1 MSESDFD
8 YAAGRAEHL
17 ARKKEAEAVEV
28 ERSLPGEIGASV
40 VRGAIGLAKLPV
52 QVAKIVGS
60 DVLGSETVK
69 RATVPIIESLEETAE
84 SPEWKPSK
92 AAGGKPIDLDRI
104 ISNPGEVIGQ
114 ITSQAT
120 NPRFWAAQLPE
131 GAISMIP
138 TIVGAWAPRAV
149 AYAGKLGTALEAA
162 KVAGDTAKI
171 AEIGKKLNRLST
183 IGMYGMSMA
192 MEASQAEEKV
202 REYENKNPDKP
213 IPWANRVLSI
223 LGTGVVAGGLEAMS
237 FGRVFMGKYGGEISL
252 PEMVKQVF
260 AGKEGGLIVRKI
272 IDSVATEGVTE
283 GAQSLV
289 ENAAA
294 RLGFDPDQ
302 KLTEG
307 IVESVLIG
315 AALGGIGG
323 TFAGLNVR
331 HKAVKEVAVRVQEA
345 KRLAEEEYQGTM
357 QAAEEGAARGAVVR
371 QMRPPEEVEVP
382 SPYTTRDLRGQ
393 PRVEEIPPG
402 ETPLV
407 DEMGRPVRPTEED
420 VRLREILAKPAWER
434 TADEK
439 LWADRH
445 QKDLEAL
452 GETIAGAEEPPAPK
466 RLIVPP
472 AFGGPRPTT
481 PMGVAGAEVMEAG
494 RPKPSVPSLGER
506 VSQLVTA
513 VEETGDPN
521 AAQELNQL
529 LIANQKGIG
538 DLFRVPEREIPGLE
552 PIAKRL
558 ETLIRQVEETGDSQA
573 ARDLHGLLAANR
585 EVLSG
590 VTRREIAGRSGLPQA
605 PMGITWAEVAEAAT
619 KKPTPAP
626 EATAVPP
633 PGVPPSPETSAA
645 ASGPTTADTIFR
657 PGGKLV
663 LDDGTI
669 VTISGPKPPPGGP
682 PSAPPPKGPTVIGSG
697 TKVTLADGSVV
708 TVKEEQAPY
717 GGQAFEV
724 VDADGNVHRIDISRV
739 RGYLD
744 EGGQEAQLPETL
756 RPKPAAPPTVSAP
769 KPTKLPPGIAPRPTP
784 QGEAW
789 APQPERFVKGETASV
804 NQPGLSHHPNF
815 PRELINLNPEL
826 WQHKFGAKKKTGGG
840 LALTDIT
847 KRGQWSAASAGDISL
862 YRYPD
867 GRVELIDGHQRL
879 EAGDRVGLE
888 LHKVQVFDSDYYSIP
903 QAQVEA
909 ALANIRAGTGTTV
922 DSAKAIRNLGLT
934 PEELRER
941 GVSMTPGHSR
951 QAVELAALSDPIF
964 TAVAMGQFPAKKAA
978 VIGRELPDPK
988 DHPVQEA
995 VYRMAKARE
1004 ESRPISEAKLLEMV
1018 REAVASETIPTKQIT
1033 LFGEEELQR
1042 NLLEETADLKAYTK
1056 DKLRKDKRLFGLVSK
1071 EAGTLTEAGNILDL
1085 DTNEMISQQAAANL
1099 AFFDK
1104 AAKLSGSAT
1113 NTLLRE
1119 YAGQLRDVSVKS
1131 EIRKA
1136 FYENLP
1142 EALKKDRES
1151 TFGPGAGVGG
1161 QVRGGEPAPPAQGP
1175 APTQTEGGPGTEEV
1189 TPDFDLTGGQ
1199 PRASTL
1205 EARLNEL
1212 QDEYPDIDRERAAT
1226 VLRAFPKAENFQ
1238 IAAMSA
1244 DQEMF
1249 DQVARGNLSAEEQ
1262 RQLLEK
1268 AAVQGQQGTLP
1279 GLGGMPGDLF
1289 DQEPVPVPVPKP
1301 KPPSNLPPGIAPR
1314 PAKIDTVELA
1324 KMFYTSDLRGNISLG
1339 NLMEQVQ
1346 KRHNIPPEWLQMPSY
1361 RKQIEEALE
1370 LALVYANRS
1379 TVAGDTQG
1387 DVAGTLR
1394 KLIDL
1399 YNRQPA
1405 LTSRTSTTIR
1415 NQAYS
1420 TPAPLAYL
1428 MDKVTGITK
1437 DSWVY
1442 EPTAGNGMLLIGAN
1456 PKQTL
1461 ANEIDPLRADHLRS
1475 QGFDVVSQ
1483 DAQSLVGKKGGPQEN
1498 SVDVVIANPPFG
1510 SLDTPVDFDGYK
1522 VSKLEHLI
1530 TLDALKAMDDD
1541 GRAAFIV
1548 GGHSFANPLGGIM
1561 GKLTNADRVFF
1572 NYLYSHY
1579 NVTHHINIDGKVY
1592 ERMGTK
1598 FPIRLIT
1605 IEGRKVQPDK
1615 AAAPYKIDQI
1625 EVAKTFEDVYKLLKG
1640 DIDARAEGIVAPGLS
1655 QGQPAGPG
1663 RPGGVSPAP
1672 GGEEGA
1678 GGVGVPGGLEGEG
1691 PRPGE
1696 EGGEPGG
1703 GRGSVPGL
1711 GQPGAPR
1718 CGPVSPGGREP
1729 GRVDRHDQAGAGGV
1743 AGAHPGVSPQPEP
1756 GEQAGPVKPL
1766 SPEPGGRS
1774 SQPATR
1780 ATGGTERPQ
1789 SGRVPPKSIGSGTQI
1804 TLPDGTTVTIKEEQA
1819 PYKQGQAP
1827 YGEQTVEVVDAD
1839 GNVRRIPISQIQG
1852 VVDESG
1858 KEVKLSDE
1866 DRQGLKVFQK
1876 NQWVETNDG
1885 ATGQITKV
1893 RGWGD
1898 KMVLTVQWSE
1908 GAITVNPADV
1918 KNILEG
1924 PPAAKEEK
1932 APIPESKLA
1941 EETSLQ
1947 VPYKPTSKGQ
1957 AMNTVAPRYM
1967 AEAVGNYLEKLQEE
1981 VGDLDEFVRSRLG
1994 YKTKGEMFGV
2004 LGAEQVE
2011 GVALAIDAIERGT
2024 GGFVIGHQTGVGK
2037 GRMVAAI
2044 MRYAKNQGLTPIFL
2058 TENDGLFSAM
2068 YRDMKDIK
2076 ADLNPLI
2083 VASNP
2088 DRARI
2093 VDNSGNVLRNLDL
2106 NAIREAVR
2114 NRRLPAGHDAVFT
2127 TYYQMNSRT
2136 MTGKMELL
2144 RALAPQSIL
2153 ILDESHKGAGDKSQ
2167 TGAFLRAHM
2176 TDQARG
2182 VIYSS
2187 ATYAKR
2193 PDTMALYHRTELGNL
2208 NVDIDTVIANL
2219 VMGGVPLQEWIA
2231 HQWAQ
2236 SGQMIRNELS
2246 FSGIDIPVEV
2256 DTENI
2261 TRDRQRSDDLTQG
2274 LREILRFSKAFSEW
2288 VADLND
2294 NFQEEGEQVEPGFR
2308 GGISN
2313 TNFASVMHNKISQ
2326 LLFCLRTD
2334 ATIKEALAA
2343 LKQGKKVTIGCYNTM
2358 EAFVKDM
2365 LEAGTIKV
2373 GDELNMNFAQVIRKA
2388 ADSVLVYRIDH
2399 GRGAPPEKVIVR
2411 PEDMPPHL
2419 QTMWRNLTN
2428 LLEGTTTDVPA
2439 MPIDYIAKALIK
2451 EGFKV
2456 GEITGREHV
2465 LDWEQEGNILRKRG
2479 TKEKSDKNTPVNKF
2493 NSGEYDALIINS
2505 SGSTG
2510 ISLHAGE
2517 KFQDQRPR
2525 HMILT
2530 QMSNEINE
2538 AVQLL
2543 GRIHRTG
2550 QVNLPSYMIKISS
2563 LPGEKRPL
2571 AILQK
2576 KLASLFANVSAK
2588 GESAYSLDVNDII
2601 NQYGD
2606 QVIAEMF
2613 ADDPSLNDRLSGVL
2627 DNVIDDDFIKADKDG
2642 RIHQILTQY
2651 AETGKLTKRVTG
2663 WTSLQPVSV
2672 QEEVWAAIDA
2682 KYEDLV
2688 EHLKQIGEYNL
2699 ESEHLDLQTKT
2710 LSKSVLVAGSTQGK
2724 SELSSPTYFETV
2736 EAKVQKKPMTMA
2748 EIEKRMHANLKGR
2761 QPQDLADEIKT
2772 KIQQDFEPWLTE
2784 KIALMRGAG
2793 TSQDTI
2799 NRFEQGARGAL
2810 SYTLRHL
2817 DEYQI
2822 GTAIKYELQAM
2833 VGVIYDLKYKPITG
2847 SNPATPGNIKIS
2859 MAVDSTMR
2867 IFKTS
2872 MAGISTG
2879 TTRYKMSALDGWG
2892 EGSPQS
2898 PSWDEKLPDQ
2908 TYETRYLVTGN
2919 LLGNPIDAGQMTFFT
2934 RDDGKLATGFLMPLN
2949 FDLSKHPELQ
2959 RVMLSQSQAETL
2971 LKREGWMS
2979 DSSYEVIMRKM
2990 GLGYSLEVPTSKAKG
3005 GKYFL
3010 NKELLA
3016 LVRNGEFYRSR
3027 GRMVG
3032 DIQSREDALA
3042 AVGLLYKLGVV
3053 FSTDRATADNIF
3065 GSSLGGAPGVAE
3077 KTVPYTQLTA
3087 EHHAEEVK
3095 LAYGSEKAANQV
3107 VQETARQIEKVHRNL
3122 QGIPSPGV
3130 PGVLARYRSRIAQ
3143 EYSKQGWIDL
3153 SGRQLES
3160 GREAQQIAELF
3171 QVFRNPKMEILHA
3184 IYTKNGEIVAHN
3196 AITSG
3201 QINSVR
3207 PKNIAQHL
3215 FRLQET
3221 AKRLG
3226 ADKVH
3231 ILHNHPSGNPDMSL
3245 ADRSMARVLR
3255 DGFTSLNE
3263 AQGETTG
3270 VVGKTGEGQEIE
3282 GLGNLMGEF
3291 IVIDHGKFSYLY
3303 EYPGQGR
3310 HINYG
3315 NYKVSPELRQAH
3327 AKGMII
3333 KNASDLAAFISTI
3346 KYDPNKVVL
3355 IHLTSANEVNGWSV
3369 HNKTILDK
3377 PVKQVKQSLKQEMKA
3392 FNANRTV
3399 IVTEDMAVVNK
3410 MLSQEIE
3417 TGAQDN
3423 INLTSMVLDV
3433 INARGENLRGSAEF
3447 LWQLSGRQAGK
3458 EARAMWEPQASYSP
3472 AEAENVLTDYDRKM
3486 LAPEGKRTIW
3496 EKIKAVKTGEGTKGF
3511 LEKFYTEVVDRYA
3524 PMERAEEKLKKA
3536 GIIVGPGQSVTNALS
3551 YMRGQEGRVRQAL
3564 SGDHVYQN
3572 VMEPDE
3578 NGRMVFTGEIE
3589 DVGASLDKRLEP
3601 IKKLAAKRGEEVPK
3615 VMHDLFNR
3623 LMVAQRD
3630 LELAGE
3636 TGSRAPGEIKGT
3648 RPEDSRAALDALKSI
3663 YGDDFKTLEDAA
3675 RSVREWGDQTI
3686 LQPLLQVG
3694 FIDQA
3699 RYDEIKAKNEFYIPF
3714 KRLME
3719 DIDDY
3724 INANAAALGVKG
3736 RVIQKIKGSERAILD
3751 PLQMW
3756 IELAYKANYAFARN
3770 YVVQNIAV
3778 LGEYGDPDIK
3788 EVPAKYLP
3796 VDFAQK
3802 QEIDAVLRPQLV
3814 KLAKALGIDVKV
3826 MGTMRSRRLGQ
3837 FKKWLSQEVQ
3847 SGGITSEVAKEIQV
3861 RFATFEAT
3869 LAHEVG
3875 HGIDDAYGLVKLLIE
3890 QGTPEMKRELRRIA
3904 DQRADNPSSSYKRYI
3919 RKKEEQVAEFV
3930 SRYIIDKRSVERLA
3944 PNALAKFEGY
3954 LRQND
3959 KLRPLLTFKLSHQ
3972 AGMLEAMNRVW
3983 ARSPLPPEPGT
3994 IPYYR
3999 DGKQLWLKV
4008 PPDIFQA
4015 TQSMMPSEIGILLK
4029 VAKAPADLLRAG
4041 AIMTPEFALARNPA
4055 RDIIQA
4061 YLFSRF
4067 GFNPLKWFR
4076 DAYGLVA
4083 KDEDTLRYRRE
4094 WEAGGGP
4101 LATLA
4106 QSMVD
4111 PEQITSETIMGKKKG
4126 MVYHAHPLAALR
4138 HASAYLENMTRFS
4151 IYKQAREKGLS
4162 HAEAIHEARRTTL
4175 DFARHGGHP
4184 VIRYLNMIIPFW
4196 NASIQGADKLITEL
4210 SGPNKWAVMRRMSL
4224 LTTASILLW
4233 TLAHQDDR
4241 YKELEDWEKNY
4252 FWHIPLGGKNSP
4264 MVRLPKPFEAGILF
4278 GSIPERMLDWAVD
4291 KNINGVKAA
4300 LGAAWQTLTPEF
4312 IPAIV
4317 RPIVEGG
4324 ANYNWFTGRP
4334 IEDASLQN
4342 LPAELRAKPWTSE
4355 LAKAIS
4361 RHTPAMMELSPVKVE
4376 HFVRSMTG
4384 GLGANYFFPGIDV
4397 LLRKTGALEDIP
4409 QPTKDTIE
4417 YFWGVRAFFTKP
4429 PTGYRAKTVNDF
4441 FEAYQKSIQADQ
4453 GWKLL
4458 WNSGSMDKLDEFLAD
4473 NPEAMFARVARKQ
4486 VDEMGKIKKE
4496 RNSIYLSKT
4505 LTSEQKRGKLDV
4517 LDEKI
4522 VQLAKVG
4529 QALMDPEVAQA
4540 LKMPSRFKTE
4550 AGTRKSLDLDGY
4562 YKFVT
4567 ESVGDACDSIQKDL
4581 PRLLRMD
4588 EAQRQRYL
4596 IKAIRQAR
4604 EDYQPILKKPE
4615 DVMKPYRF
4623 SNLVDKPTRAER
4635 AAWQQVMGFRKSNP
4649 GLMTGYRL
4657 KPEEERREVGP

>member
-1 MSESDFD
+1 MPFLDEEKGLTSLRSATPSVEAPKLPSGWWDIPAEPASAEPAPTESADRPKFMSESDFD
-8 YAAGRAEHL
+8 YQVGRQEHQAL
-17 ARKKEAEAVEV
+17 MKESGAVDV
-28 ERSLPGEIGASV
+28 ERSMPGEIGASV
-40 VRGAIGLAKLPV
+40 VRGGIGLAKLPV
-52 QVAKIVGS
+52 QLAKIIGA

-69 RATVPIIESLEETAE
+69 KATVPIIESLEETAA
-84 SPEWKPSK
+84 SPTWKPSK
-92 AAGGKPIDLDRI
+92 EAGGAPIDLDRI
-104 ISNPGEVIGQ
+104 IQAPGEVAGQ
-114 ITSQAT
+114 IASQVS

-131 GAISMIP
+131 GAMSMVP
-138 TIVGAWAPRAV
+138 YFFGNWMARMGA
-149 AYAGKLGTALEAA
+149 TALKYGKALEVA
-162 KVAGDTAKI
+162 KVAGDEAKI
-171 AEIGKKLNRLST
+171 AEIGSKLAR
-183 IGMYGMSMA
+183 IGSIGGYGMAMA
-192 MEASQAEEKV
+192 QEAAQGEEKV
-202 REYENKNPDKP
+202 REYEEKYPDKT
-213 IPWANRVLSI
+213 IPWATRVISI
-223 LGTGVVAGGLEAMS
+223 LGTGVVAGSLEAVS
-237 FGRVFMGKYGGEISL
+237 LERIFSGK
-252 PEMVKQVF
+252 
-260 AGKEGGLIVRKI
+260 AGMTLVRKI
-272 IDSVATEGVTE
+272 LDSVATEGLTE
-283 GAQSLV
+283 GAQSIV
-289 ENAAA
+289 ENAFAKY
-294 RLGFDPDQ
+294 GFDPDQ
-302 KLTEG
+302 KLLEG
-307 IVESVLIG
+307 VVESALVG
-315 AALGGIGG
+315 AALGGLGG
-323 TFAGLNVR
+323 AVEHHRVR
-331 HKAVKEVAVRVQEA
+331 VHEKAVKAR
-345 KRLAEEEYQGTM
+345 EEWARQQQGHIDL
-357 QAAEEGAARGAVVR
+357 QAAQEGALRGEVYAG
-371 QMRPPEEVEVP
+371 MPGPEEVPPEVRP
-382 SPYTTRDLRGQ
+382 SPIGPAPEGTPVLY
-393 PRVEEIPPG
+393 G
-402 ETPLV
+402 ETGKPI
-407 DEMGRPVRPTEED
+407 RPTEEE
-420 VRLREILAKPAWER
+420 VRLQEILAKPGWER
-434 TADEK
+434 TAEEK
-439 LWADRH
+439 LWVDRH
-445 QKDLEAL
+445 QRELDNLGQTIT
-452 GETIAGAEEPPAPK
+452 GETSQPTPS
-466 RLIVPP
+466 RLILPP
-472 AFGGPRPTT
+472 AFGGPRRATPT
-481 PMGVAGAEVMEAG
+481 PMGVSGAETVAVATAPEA
-494 RPKPSVPSLGER
+494 PSLNER
-506 VSQLVTA
+506 VSQLITA

-605 PMGITWAEVAEAAT
+605 PMGITGAEVAEAAT
-619 KKPTPAP
+619 KKPIPAP
-626 EATAVPP
+626 EAAATPP
-633 PGVPPSPETSAA
+633 PGVPPSPEIPPA

-682 PSAPPPKGPTVIGSG
+682 PSAPPPKGPTAIGSG

-769 KPTKLPPGIAPRPTP
+769 KPT
-784 QGEAW
+784 
-789 APQPERFVKGETASV
+789 
-804 NQPGLSHHPNF
+804 
-815 PRELINLNPEL
+815 
-826 WQHKFGAKKKTGGG
+826 
-840 LALTDIT
+840 
-847 KRGQWSAASAGDISL
+847 
-862 YRYPD
+862 
-867 GRVELIDGHQRL
+867 
-879 EAGDRVGLE
+879 
-888 LHKVQVFDSDYYSIP
+888 
-903 QAQVEA
+903 
-909 ALANIRAGTGTTV
+909 
-922 DSAKAIRNLGLT
+922 
-934 PEELRER
+934 
-941 GVSMTPGHSR
+941 
-951 QAVELAALSDPIF
+951 
-964 TAVAMGQFPAKKAA
+964 
-978 VIGRELPDPK
+978 
-988 DHPVQEA
+988 
-995 VYRMAKARE
+995 
-1004 ESRPISEAKLLEMV
+1004 
-1018 REAVASETIPTKQIT
+1018 
-1033 LFGEEELQR
+1033 
-1042 NLLEETADLKAYTK
+1042 
-1056 DKLRKDKRLFGLVSK
+1056 
-1071 EAGTLTEAGNILDL
+1071 
-1085 DTNEMISQQAAANL
+1085 
-1099 AFFDK
+1099 
-1104 AAKLSGSAT
+1104 
-1113 NTLLRE
+1113 
-1119 YAGQLRDVSVKS
+1119 
-1131 EIRKA
+1131 
-1136 FYENLP
+1136 
-1142 EALKKDRES
+1142 
-1151 TFGPGAGVGG
+1151 
-1161 QVRGGEPAPPAQGP
+1161 
-1175 APTQTEGGPGTEEV
+1175 
-1189 TPDFDLTGGQ
+1189 
-1199 PRASTL
+1199 
-1205 EARLNEL
+1205 
-1212 QDEYPDIDRERAAT
+1212 
-1226 VLRAFPKAENFQ
+1226 
-1238 IAAMSA
+1238 
-1244 DQEMF
+1244 
-1249 DQVARGNLSAEEQ
+1249 
-1262 RQLLEK
+1262 
-1268 AAVQGQQGTLP
+1268 
-1279 GLGGMPGDLF
+1279 
-1289 DQEPVPVPVPKP
+1289 
-1301 KPPSNLPPGIAPR
+1301 NLPPGIAPR
-1314 PAKIDTVELA
+1314 PAKIDTVALA

-1361 RKQIEEALE
+1361 RKQVEEALE

-1461 ANEIDPLRADHLRS
+1461 ANEIDPLRAEHLRS
-1475 QGFDVVSQ
+1475 QGFDVLSQ

-1615 AAAPYKIDQI
+1615 AAAPYKIEQI

-1640 DIDARAEGIVAPGLS
+1640 DIDARAEGVVAPGLS

-1663 RPGGVSPAP
+1663 RPGGISSSP
-1672 GGEEGA
+1672 GGEERA

-1696 EGGEPGG
+1696 ETREGGPPGG
-1703 GRGSVPGL
+1703 LVDL
-1711 GQPGAPR
+1711 ATPGAGIAGGGPVLPGGR
-1718 CGPVSPGGREP
+1718 EAGRTGGRHPVSPG
-1729 GRVDRHDQAGAGGV
+1729 DRGAGV
-1743 AGAHPGVSPQPEP
+1743 SPGVSPRPKP
-1756 GEQAGPVKPL
+1756 GEQAGPAGPL
-1766 SPEPGGRS
+1766 LPGPEGRP

-1780 ATGGTERPQ
+1780 TAGTEGPQ
-1789 SGRVPPKSIGSGTQI
+1789 PGRVPPKSIGSGTQV
-1804 TLPDGTTVTIKEEQA
+1804 TLPDGTVVTIKEEQT
-1819 PYKQGQAP
+1819 PYTRSLREEQAP

-1885 ATGQITKV
+1885 ATGQVAKV

-1898 KMVLTVQWSE
+1898 KMVLTVQGPE
-1908 GAITVNPADV
+1908 GAITVKPADV

-1932 APIPESKLA
+1932 TPTPESKA
-1941 EETSLQ
+1941 EGTSLQ

-1957 AMNTVAPRYM
+1957 PMNTVAPRYM

-1981 VGDLDEFVRSRLG
+1981 IGDLDEFVRGRLG
-1994 YKTKGEMFGV
+1994 YKTKNEMFGV

-2044 MRYAKNQGLTPIFL
+2044 MRYAKNQGLVPIFL
-2058 TENDGLFSAM
+2058 TENDGLHSAM
-2068 YRDMKDIK
+2068 YRDMQDIN

-2083 VASNP
+2083 VASNK

-2093 VDNSGNVLRNLDL
+2093 VDNDGNVIRELDKQ
-2106 NAIREAVR
+2106 AITEAVR
-2114 NRRLPAGHDAVFT
+2114 NRRLPAGYDAIFT
-2127 TYYQMNSRT
+2127 TYYQINSRT
-2136 MTGKMELL
+2136 ITGKMELL

-2246 FSGIDIPVEV
+2246 FAGIDIPVEV

-2261 TRDRQRSDDLTQG
+2261 TRDRQRSDDLTTG

-2294 NFQEEGEQVEPGFR
+2294 DFQEQGEQVEPGFR

-2334 ATIKEALAA
+2334 STIKEALTA
-2343 LKQGKKVTIGCYNTM
+2343 LRQGKKVAIGCYNTM
-2358 EAFVKDM
+2358 EAFVDDM

-2373 GDELNMNFAQVIRKA
+2373 GDELNMNFAQVVRKA

-2399 GRGAPPEKVIVR
+2399 GQGALPEKVIVK

-2419 QTMWRNLTN
+2419 QTLWRNLVA

-2456 GEITGREHV
+2456 GEITGRRHV
-2465 LDWEQEGNILRKRG
+2465 LDWEQEGNILRRRSD
-2479 TKEKSDKNTPVNKF
+2479 KEKSDKNTPVNAF
-2493 NSGEYDALIINS
+2493 NAGDYDALIINS
-2505 SGSTG
+2505 AGSSG
-2510 ISLHAGE
+2510 ISLHSGE
-2517 KFQDQRPR
+2517 KFKDQRPR

-2576 KLASLFANVSAK
+2576 KLAELFANISAK

-2627 DNVIDDDFIKADKDG
+2627 DNVIDHEFIEADKDG

-2663 WTSLQPVSV
+2663 WTSLQPVTV

-2710 LSKSVLVAGSTQGK
+2710 LSKSVLVAGSAQGK

-2736 EAKVQKKPMTMA
+2736 EAKVQKKPMTKA
-2748 EIEKRMHANLKGR
+2748 EIEKRMQANLKGR

-2772 KIQQDFEPWLTE
+2772 KIQQDFEPWITE

-2810 SYTLRHL
+2810 TYTLRHL

-2822 GTAIKYELQAM
+2822 GTAVKYELQAM
-2833 VGVIYDLKYKPITG
+2833 AGVIYDLKYKPVTG
-2847 SNPATPGNIKIS
+2847 GNPATPGNIKIS

-2872 MAGISTG
+2872 LAGISTG
-2879 TTRYKMSALDGWG
+2879 TTRYKMSALDGWLDATPH
-2892 EGSPQS
+2892 SQ
-2898 PSWDEKLPDQ
+2898 SWDEKLPDQ
-2908 TYETRYLVTGN
+2908 TFETRYLVTGN

-2934 RDDGKLATGFLMPLN
+2934 RDDGKLTTGFLMPLN
-2949 FDLSKHPELQ
+2949 FDLSRHPELQ

-2979 DSSYEVIMRKM
+2979 DSGYEVIVQKVPPSM
-2990 GLGYSLEVPTSKAKG
+2990 GPGYRLEVPTSKAKG

-3042 AVGLLYKLGVV
+3042 AIGLLYKLGTI
-3053 FSTDRATADNIF
+3053 FSTDRTTADNIF
-3065 GSSLGGAPGVAE
+3065 GNSLGGAPGVAE
-3077 KTVPYTQLTA
+3077 KTVPYTQLTPK
-3087 EHHAEEVK
+3087 HHAEEVK
-3095 LAYGSEKAANQV
+3095 LAYGSEKAAKQV
-3107 VQETARQIEKVHRNL
+3107 VQETARQIEKVHRTL

-3153 SGRQLES
+3153 SGRQLEP

-3184 IYTKNGEIVAHN
+3184 IYTKDGVIVAHN

-3231 ILHNHPSGNPDMSL
+3231 ILHNHPSGSPDMSL

-3255 DGFTSLNE
+3255 EGFTSLGE
-3263 AQGETTG
+3263 AKGETTG

-3303 EYPGQGR
+3303 EYPGQGH

-3315 NYKVSPELRQAH
+3315 DYKVSPELRQAH
-3327 AKGMII
+3327 TKGMII

-3346 KYDPNKVVL
+3346 KYDQNKVVL
-3355 IHLTSANEVNGWSV
+3355 VHLTSANEVNGWSV

-3377 PVKQVKQSLKQEMKA
+3377 PVKQVKQSLRQEMKA

-3399 IVTEDMAVVNK
+3399 IVTEDGAVVNK

-3423 INLTSMVLDV
+3423 LNLTSMVLDI
-3433 INARGENLRGSAEF
+3433 INARGENLRKSADF

-3458 EARAMWEPQASYSP
+3458 EAWAMWEPQASYSP

-3486 LAPEGKRTIW
+3486 LAPGKRTIW

-3536 GIIVGPGQSVTNALS
+3536 GITVGPGQSVTNALS

-3564 SGDHVYQN
+3564 TGDHVYQN
-3572 VMEPDE
+3572 VMEADE
-3578 NGRMVFTGEIE
+3578 NGRMIFTGEIKE
-3589 DVGASLDKRLEP
+3589 VGASLDKRLEP

-3663 YGDDFKTLEDAA
+3663 YGEDFKVLETTA
-3675 RSVREWGDQTI
+3675 RSVREWGDQAI

-3699 RYDEIKAKNEFYIPF
+3699 RYDEVKAKNEFYIPF

-3724 INANAAALGVKG
+3724 INANAAALGIKG
-3736 RVIQKIKGSERAILD
+3736 RVIQKIEGSERAILD

-3788 EVPAKYLP
+3788 EVAAKYLP

-3847 SGGITSEVAKEIQV
+3847 AGGITSEVAKEIQV

-3875 HGIDDAYGLVKLLIE
+3875 HGIDDTYGLVKLLIE

-3904 DQRADNPSSSYKRYI
+3904 DQRADNPSNSYKRYI

-3959 KLRPLLTFKLSHQ
+3959 KLRPLLGFKLSHQ

-3999 DGKQLWLKV
+3999 DGKQRWLKV

-4041 AIMTPEFALARNPA
+4041 AVMTPEFGLARNPF
-4055 RDIIQA
+4055 RDVVQA

-4083 KDEDTLRYRRE
+4083 KDKDTLRYHRE

-4111 PEQITSETIMGKKKG
+4111 PEKITSEAIMGKKKG
-4126 MVYHAHPLAALR
+4126 MVYHVHPLAALR
-4138 HASAYLENMTRFS
+4138 HASAYLENMTRFA

-4162 HAEAIHEARRTTL
+4162 HADAIHEARRTTL
-4175 DFARHGGHP
+4175 DFARSGAHP
-4184 VIRYLNMIIPFW
+4184 VARYLNMIIPFW

-4210 SGPNKWAVMRRMSL
+4210 AGPNKWAVMRRMSV

-4252 FWHIPLGGKNSP
+4252 FWHIPLGGKKGP
-4264 MVRLPKPFEAGILF
+4264 MIRLPKPFEAGILF
-4278 GSIPERMLDWAVD
+4278 GSIPERMLEWAVD
-4291 KNINGVKAA
+4291 KNVNGVKAA
-4300 LGAAWQTLTPEF
+4300 LGAAWQALTPEI

-4317 RPIVEGG
+4317 RPIVEGS
-4324 ANYNWFTGRP
+4324 ANYSWFTGRP
-4334 IEDASLQN
+4334 IEDASLLN

-4355 LAKAIS
+4355 LAKAVS
-4361 RHTPAMMELSPVKVE
+4361 RYAGPVVSPLVELSPVKVE

-4397 LLRKTGALEDIP
+4397 LLRKAGVLEDIP

-4417 YFWGVRAFFTKP
+4417 RIWGVRAFFAKP

-4441 FEAYQKSIQADQ
+4441 FEAYQKAIQADQ

-4458 WNSGSMDKLDEFLAD
+4458 WNSGSMDKLDKFLAD

-4486 VDEMGKIKKE
+4486 VDALGKIKKE
-4496 RNSIYLSKT
+4496 RDSIYLSKT
-4505 LTSEQKRGKLDV
+4505 LTSEQKRVKLDA

-4540 LKMPSRFKTE
+4540 LQMPSRFKTE
-4550 AGTRKSLDLDGY
+4550 MGTRKSLDLDGY
-4562 YKFVT
+4562 YKFVA
-4567 ESVGDACDSIQKDL
+4567 ESVGDAYDSIQKDL

-4596 IKAIRQAR
+4596 IKTIRQAR

-4623 SNLVDKPTRAER
+4623 SNLMDKPTRAER

-4649 GLMTGYRL
+4649 GFMTGYRV
-4657 KPEEERREVGP
+4657 KPEEERKEVGL

>member
-1 MSESDFD
+1 MSVEEFD
-8 YAAGRAEHL
+8 YLAARQEHL
-17 ARKKEAEAVEV
+17 ARQKEAEAVEV
-28 ERSLPGEIGASV
+28 ERSLPGEVGASV
-40 VRGAIGLAKLPV
+40 VRGALGLAKLPV
-52 QVAKIVGS
+52 QLAKIVGA

-69 RATVPIIESLEETAE
+69 RATVPIIESLEETAA
-84 SPEWKPSK
+84 SPTWKPSK
-92 AAGGKPIDLDRI
+92 EAGGTPVDLDRI
-104 ISNPGEVIGQ
+104 IQDPGGVSKQ
-114 ITSQAT
+114 IAAQMS
-120 NPRFWAAQLPE
+120 NPRFWASQLPE
-131 GAISMIP
+131 GAMSMVP
-138 TIVGAWAPRAV
+138 YFFGNWMARMGA
-149 AYAGKLGTALEAA
+149 TALKYGKALEVA
-162 KVAGDTAKI
+162 KVAGDEAKI
-171 AEIGKKLNRLST
+171 AEIGSKLVR
-183 IGMYGMSMA
+183 IGTMGGYGMAMA
-192 MEASQAEEKV
+192 QEAAQGEEKV
-202 REYENKNPDKP
+202 RGYEEKNPDKP
-213 IPWANRVLSI
+213 IPWATRVIAI
-223 LGTGVVAGGLEAMS
+223 LGTGVVAGSLEAVS
-237 FGRVFMGKYGGEISL
+237 LQRIFSGKGG
-252 PEMVKQVF
+252 P
-260 AGKEGGLIVRKI
+260 ALIHKI
-272 IDSVATEGVTE
+272 LDSVLTEGLTE
-283 GAQSLV
+283 GAQSIV
-289 ENAAA
+289 ENAFAKY
-294 RLGFDPDQ
+294 GFDPDQ

-307 IVESVLIG
+307 VVESALVG
-315 AALGGIGG
+315 AVLGGLGG
-323 TFAGLNVR
+323 AVEHHR
-331 HKAVKEVAVRVQEA
+331 ERIHEKAVKAR
-345 KRLAEEEYQGTM
+345 EEWARQQQGHIDL
-357 QAAEEGAARGAVVR
+357 QAAQEGALRGEVYAG
-371 QMRPPEEVEVP
+371 MPGPEEVPPEVRP
-382 SPYTTRDLRGQ
+382 SPIGPAPEGTPVLY
-393 PRVEEIPPG
+393 G
-402 ETPLV
+402 ETGKPI
-407 DEMGRPVRPTEED
+407 RPTEEE
-420 VRLREILAKPAWER
+420 VRLQKILAKPAWER

-445 QKDLEAL
+445 QRELDAL
-452 GETIAGAEEPPAPK
+452 GETITAETPRPAPK
-466 RLIVPP
+466 RLILPP

-481 PMGVAGAEVMEAG
+481 PAPMGVAGAEVMEAG

-529 LIANQKGIG
+529 LITNQKGIG
-538 DLFRVPEREIPGLE
+538 DLFRVPERKIPGLE
-552 PIAKRL
+552 PIANRL
-558 ETLIRQVEETGDSQA
+558 ESLIRQVEETGDPKA
-573 ARDLHGLLAANR
+573 AQELHGLLAANR

-590 VTRREIAGRSGLPQA
+590 VTRQEIAGRSGLPQA
-605 PMGITWAEVAEAAT
+605 PMGITGAEVAEAAT

-626 EATAVPP
+626 EAAATPP
-633 PGVPPSPETSAA
+633 PGIPPSPEIPPA
-645 ASGPTTADTIFR
+645 ASGPTTPTADMIFR

-669 VTISGPKPPPGGP
+669 VTIPPGP
-682 PSAPPPKGPTVIGSG
+682 PSAPPKPTAIGSG

-717 GGQAFEV
+717 GGQTFEV

-756 RPKPAAPPTVSAP
+756 RPKPAAPPTVFAP
-769 KPTKLPPGIAPRPTP
+769 KPINLPPGIAPRPTR

-789 APQPERFVKGETASV
+789 APQPGRFISGETASV
-804 NQPGLSHHPNF
+804 QQPGLSHHPNF

-826 WQHKFGAKKKTGGG
+826 WQHKFGAKEKTGGG

-888 LHKVQVFDSDYYSIP
+888 SHKVQIFDSEYYSIP

-909 ALANIRAGTGTTV
+909 ALTNIRVGTGTTV

-951 QAVELAALSDPIF
+951 QALELAALSDPIF
-964 TAVAMGQFPAKKAA
+964 TAVAMGQFPVEKAA
-978 VIGRELPDPK
+978 VLGRELPGPQ
-988 DHPVQEA
+988 DHPTQEA
-995 VYRMAKARE
+995 VYRMVKDRE
-1004 ESRPISEAKLLEMV
+1004 ETRPISAKKLLEMV
-1018 REAVASETIPTKQIT
+1018 RLAVAAETVPTKQIN
-1033 LFGEEELQR
+1033 LFGEEELQV
-1042 NLLEETADLKAYTK
+1042 NLLEETADLVTYAK
-1056 DKLRKDKRLFGLVSK
+1056 DKLHKDKRLFGLVSK

-1151 TFGPGAGVGG
+1151 TFGSGAGVGG
-1161 QVRGGEPAPPAQGP
+1161 QVRGGEPAPPAAGP

-1189 TPDFDLTGGQ
+1189 TPHFDLTGGQ
-1199 PRASTL
+1199 PKASAL
-1205 EARLNEL
+1205 ETRLNEL

-1279 GLGGMPGDLF
+1279 GLGGTPGGLF
-1289 DQEPVPVPVPKP
+1289 NQEPTPKLKSP
-1301 KPPSNLPPGIAPR
+1301 LPPGIAPR

-1379 TVAGDTQG
+1379 IVAGDTQG

-1420 TPAPLAYL
+1420 TPVPLAYL
-1428 MDKVTGITK
+1428 MNKVTGITE

-1461 ANEIDPLRADHLRS
+1461 ANEIDPLRAEHLRS

-1483 DAQSLVGKKGGPQEN
+1483 DAQSLVGKQGGPQEK

-1510 SLDTPVDFDGYK
+1510 SLNTPVDFDGYK
-1522 VSKLEHLI
+1522 ISKLEHLI
-1530 TLDALKAMDDD
+1530 ALDALQAMDDD
-1541 GRAAFIV
+1541 GRAAFII
-1548 GGHSFANPLGGIM
+1548 GGHSFATPIGGIM
-1561 GKLTNADRVFF
+1561 GKLTNANRVFF

-1615 AAAPYKIDQI
+1615 AAAPYKIEQI

-1696 EGGEPGG
+1696 EGGEAGG
-1703 GRGSVPGL
+1703 GRGSAPGL

-1718 CGPVSPGGREP
+1718 GGPVSPGGREA
-1729 GRVDRHDQAGAGGV
+1729 GGVNRYDQAGPGDRGAGV
-1743 AGAHPGVSPQPEP
+1743 SPGVSPRPKP
-1756 GEQAGPVKPL
+1756 GEQAGPAGPL
-1766 SPEPGGRS
+1766 LPGPEGRP
-1774 SQPATR
+1774 SQPGRGIA
-1780 ATGGTERPQ
+1780 GTEGPQ
-1789 SGRVPPKSIGSGTQI
+1789 PGRVPPKSIGSGTQI

-1819 PYKQGQAP
+1819 PYKQGQTP

-1852 VVDESG
+1852 VIDESG

-1885 ATGQITKV
+1885 ATGQVTKV

-1898 KMVLTVQWSE
+1898 KMVLTVQGPE
-1908 GAITVNPADV
+1908 GATTVKPANV

-1932 APIPESKLA
+1932 VPPPKATPA
-1941 EETSLQ
+1941 GETSLQ

-1967 AEAVGNYLEKLQEE
+1967 AEAVGNYLKKLQEE

-2004 LGAEQVE
+2004 LGAEQIE

-2058 TENDGLFSAM
+2058 TENDGLYSDM
-2068 YRDMKDIK
+2068 YRDMADIK

-2093 VDNSGNVLRNLDL
+2093 VDNNGNVIRNLDL

-2114 NRRLPAGHDAVFT
+2114 NRRLPAGYDAIFT
-2127 TYYQMNSRT
+2127 TYYQINSRT

-2208 NVDIDTVIANL
+2208 NVDIDTIIANL

-2274 LREILRFSKAFSEW
+2274 LREILRFSKAFNEW

-2294 NFQEEGEQVEPGFR
+2294 DFQEEGEQVEPGFR

-2343 LKQGKKVTIGCYNTM
+2343 LRQGKKVTIGCYNTM

-2373 GDELNMNFAQVIRKA
+2373 GDELNMNFAQVVRKA

-2399 GRGAPPEKVIVR
+2399 GQGAPPEKVIVR
-2411 PEDMPPHL
+2411 PEDMPSHL

-2428 LLEGTTTDVPA
+2428 LLESTTTDVPA

-2456 GEITGREHV
+2456 GEITGRRHV
-2465 LDWEQEGNILRKRG
+2465 LDWEQEGNILRRRSD
-2479 TKEKSDKNTPVNKF
+2479 KEKSDKNTPVNRF

-2505 SGSTG
+2505 AGSSG
-2510 ISLHAGE
+2510 ISLHSGE

-2672 QEEVWAAIDA
+2672 QEEMWAAIDA

-2688 EHLKQIGEYNL
+2688 EHLKQIGEFSL

-2710 LSKSVLVAGSTQGK
+2710 LSKSVLVAGSEQGK

-2772 KIQQDFEPWLTE
+2772 KIQQEFKPWLAE

-2810 SYTLRHL
+2810 TYTLRHL

-2833 VGVIYDLKYKPITG
+2833 AGVIYDLKYKPITG

-2892 EGSPQS
+2892 KGSPQS

-2971 LKREGWMS
+2971 LKREGRMS

-3032 DIQSREDALA
+3032 DIQNREDALT
-3042 AVGLLYKLGVV
+3042 AVGLLYKLGTV
-3053 FSTDRATADNIF
+3053 FSTDRTTANNIF
-3065 GSSLGGAPGVAE
+3065 GSNLGGAPGVAE
-3077 KTVPYTQLTA
+3077 ETVPYTQLTPK
-3087 EHHAEEVK
+3087 HHTEEVK

-3201 QINSVR
+3201 QLNAVR

-3215 FRLQET
+3215 IRLQET

-3231 ILHNHPSGNPDMSL
+3231 LLHNHPSGSPDMSM

-3255 DGFTSLNE
+3255 DGFTSLSE
-3263 AQGETTG
+3263 AKGETTG

-3291 IVIDHGKFSYLY
+3291 VVIDHGKFSYLY
-3303 EYPGQGR
+3303 EYPGQGY

-3315 NYKVSPELRQAH
+3315 NYKVSPELQQAH
-3327 AKGMII
+3327 TKGMII

-3346 KYDPNKVVL
+3346 KYDKDKVVL
-3355 IHLTSANEVNGWSV
+3355 IHLTSGNEVNGWSV

-3399 IVTEDMAVVNK
+3399 IVTEDTAVVNK

-3433 INARGENLRGSAEF
+3433 INSRGENLRGSAEF

-3472 AEAENVLTDYDRKM
+3472 AEAENVLADYDRKM
-3486 LAPEGKRTIW
+3486 LAPSGKRTIW
-3496 EKIKAVKTGEGTKGF
+3496 EKIKAVKTKTPGSTKRF

-3536 GIIVGPGQSVTNALS
+3536 GITVGPGQSVTNALS

-3564 SGDHVYQN
+3564 TGDHVYQS
-3572 VMEPDE
+3572 VMEADE
-3578 NGRMVFTGEIE
+3578 NGRMMFTGEIE
-3589 DVGASLDKRLEP
+3589 EVGASLDKRLEP

-3648 RPEDSRAALDALKSI
+3648 RPEDSRAALDALRSI
-3663 YGDDFKTLEDAA
+3663 YGDDFKTLEAAA

-3724 INANAAALGVKG
+3724 INANAAALGIKG
-3736 RVIQKIKGSERAILD
+3736 RVIQKIEGSERVILD

-3788 EVPAKYLP
+3788 EVAAKYLP
-3796 VDFAQK
+3796 VDFKQK

-4076 DAYGLVA
+4076 DAYSLVV
-4083 KDEDTLRYRRE
+4083 KDEDTARYRRE

-4106 QSMVD
+4106 QSFVD

-4138 HASAYLENMTRFS
+4138 YASAYLENMTRFS

-4184 VIRYLNMIIPFW
+4184 IVRYLNMIVPFW

-4300 LGAAWQTLTPEF
+4300 LGAAWQALTPDF

-4417 YFWGVRAFFTKP
+4417 RIWGVRAFFTKP

-4441 FEAYQKSIQADQ
+4441 FEAYQKAIQADQ

-4458 WNSGSMDKLDEFLAD
+4458 WNSGSMDKLDKFLAD
-4473 NPEAMFARVARKQ
+4473 NPEAMFARVARKK
-4486 VDEMGKIKKE
+4486 VDELGKIKKE

-4505 LTSEQKRGKLDV
+4505 LTSEQKRTKLDA

-4522 VQLAKVG
+4522 VQVAKVG

-4540 LKMPSRFKTE
+4540 LQMPPRFKTE
-4550 AGTRKSLDLDGY
+4550 AGTRKSVDLDEY
-4562 YKFVT
+4562 YKMTV
-4567 ESVGDACDSIQKDL
+4567 ESVGDAYDSIQKDL

-4596 IKAIRQAR
+4596 IKTIRQAR
-4604 EDYQPILKKPE
+4604 EDYQPVLKKPE

-4623 SNLVDKPTRAER
+4623 SNLLDKPTRAER
-4635 AAWQQVMGFRKSNP
+4635 AAWQHIMGFRKISP
-4649 GLMTGYRL
+4649 GFMTGYRM
-4657 KPEEERREVGP
+4657 KPEEKEVGL